1 MDFASCHILRKI
13 QTKLTSQDTTAV
25 IKYQCKVDM
34 KHQTT
39 LTLQNTIALIKY
51 QFIVDVRHPTKHLFY
66 KLLSFDVFETQS
78 DEMT

>member
-39 LTLQNTIALIKY
+39 DNTDIAKY
-51 QFIVDVRHPTKHLFY
+51 HCFNKISVYGRCETSNKTFIL
-66 KLLSFDVFETQS
+66 
-78 DEMT
+78 